1 MRKEE
6 VLLDNALTKR
16 MAFIARLIN
25 FLEDLADDAF
35 CREIYVSEDALLR
48 ENAPS
53 SITVDAVDCEYDVVE
68 SARAFSREWFIN
80 SDVKKGPAEVQLSSL
95 YRYIYELYVKYLH
108 PLMKQYSVKTY
119 ARGVE
124 YCLVLFF
131 EGKGIIIEGERNKVV
146 LPYFKHFLSAHTH
159 PSKEALPSKV
169 DLRAMFKLFMDRGL
183 LYSIVT
189 PGSSMIVHR
198 VAPLTEGSLDLMNKV
213 VDSKVEVALNYM
225 KNFKELEVILAT

>member
-16 MAFIARLIN
+16 IAFIARLIN

-35 CREIYVSEDALLR
+35 CREIYVSNDALLG

-53 SITVDAVDCEYDVVE
+53 SITIDAVDCEYDVFE
-68 SARAFSREWFIN
+68 SARAFSREWSIN
-80 SDVKKGPAEVQLSSL
+80 SHVIKGHAEVQLSSL

-108 PLMKQYSVKTY
+108 PLMKQYSIKTY

-124 YCLVLFF
+124 YCLLLFF
-131 EGKGIIIEGERNKVV
+131 DGKGIIIEGERDKVV

-159 PSKEALPSKV
+159 PSGEALPSKL

-198 VAPLTEGSLDLMNKV
+198 IAPLTEESLDLMNKV
-213 VDSKVEVALNYM
+213 VNSRVEAALNYM
-225 KNFKELEVILAT
+225 KDFKEFEITLTI